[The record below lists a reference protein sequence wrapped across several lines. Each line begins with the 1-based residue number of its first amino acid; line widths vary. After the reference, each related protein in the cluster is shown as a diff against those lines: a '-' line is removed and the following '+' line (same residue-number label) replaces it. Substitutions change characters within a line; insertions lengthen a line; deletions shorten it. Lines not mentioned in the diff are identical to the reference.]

1 MSRENQSTDKPKNPL
16 SINAEGTISCG
27 GKLLKSL
34 EFTIRREI
42 LKIIGQDSAGCLL
55 RRDYTTRL
63 INDFLRPI
71 DTSSPLLSL
80 KSEPYRR
87 RQNNVDKA
95 ISRLRSD
102 LERIFKSEF
111 PAGTSWMRYSK
122 KIDGWLL
129 FCLPALGCDGKF
141 HS

>member
-1 MSRENQSTDKPKNPL
+1 MSRENQSSDNPKNPL
-16 SINAEGTISCG
+16 TINAEGTISCG

-34 EFTIRREI
+34 EFTTRREI
-42 LKIIGQDSAGCLL
+42 LKIMGQDSGGCLL
-55 RRDYTTRL
+55 RRDYTTKL

-71 DTSSPLLSL
+71 DISNQLVSL

-95 ISRLRSD
+95 ISRLRTD
-102 LERIFKSEF
+102 LARIFKSEF
-111 PAGTSWMRYSK
+111 PVGTSWMRYSK
-122 KIDGWLL
+122 KKDGWLL
-129 FCLPALGCDGKF
+129 YCLPALGCDGEF